1 MYKVHP
7 YTGTCTYNTTDK
19 IIKALVMSFAP
30 PISRDGF
37 HYNGDLYV
45 EVGNLNRHKRASI
58 AEINALLRPDL
69 TKSKGKSTPSKDEVG
84 HWYTAQL
91 IHYGL
96 PPSQD
101 KARAKVRL
109 LEALNASKLLVPP
122 EIKKLED
129 SLQKEYQAAE
139 RKAKAA
145 YKKANTPSTE
155 GNSKK
160 RKQPEPPST
169 TVNVTLNLGGIP
181 FGSFTQNHDSST
193 PLPKKAK
200 TTTKKLKT
208 EAVLPSPAP
217 KTKQTARKST
227 GAEAAAAWPAFDEPS
242 ASPTPRPKQT
252 ARKSTSTSAPK
263 QTAQTARSARSAPA
277 QPPVKKDPA
286 IKRDPAVKREPGIKS
301 EPRAP
306 IKKALPVKRELGIK
320 PEPGTP
326 MKKAPAMK
334 SEPSTKSAPKLGLIN
349 GYYEIS
355 CPYLASEFSDDP
367 SSFHLILALDTPRVW
382 GAYDFGAF
390 SGILH
395 LAQRPF
401 FPSQQPIPLEWRG
414 RENGE
419 GEMSF
424 GDDCYGEIT
433 FLGNGQIR
441 GSLNNLYGEKCD
453 FEGVKVEEGARRS
466 AGSMRVEWDGYNDE
480 AYEEERTGRWH

>member
-1 MYKVHP
+1 
-7 YTGTCTYNTTDK
+7 
-19 IIKALVMSFAP
+19 MSFAP

-58 AEINALLRPDL
+58 AEISALLRPDL

-145 YKKANTPSTE
+145 YKKANTLSTE

-160 RKQPEPPST
+160 RKQPEPSST

-181 FGSFTQNHDSST
+181 FGSFTQYQDSSI

-200 TTTKKLKT
+200 TASKKVKT

-227 GAEAAAAWPAFDEPS
+227 GALAAAAWPAFNEPS
-242 ASPTPRPKQT
+242 ASPAPRPKQT
-252 ARKSTSTSAPK
+252 ARKSTSTPAPK
-263 QTAQTARSARSAPA
+263 QTAQTARSAPA
-277 QPPVKKDPA
+277 HPLVKKDPA

-306 IKKALPVKRELGIK
+306 IKKALPAKRELGIK
-320 PEPGTP
+320 PEPIAST
-326 MKKAPAMK
+326 KKAPAVK
-334 SEPSTKSAPKLGLIN
+334 SETPIKFTPKLGLIN
-349 GYYEIS
+349 GYYGIS
-355 CPYLASEFSDDP
+355 CPYLASEFSDEHDP
-367 SSFHLILALDTPRVW
+367 ASFHLILALETPRIW

-401 FPSQQPIPLEWRG
+401 FPSLEPIPLEWRG

-424 GDDCYGEIT
+424 GDDCCGEIT

-441 GSLNNLYGEKCD
+441 GSLNNLYGERCE
-453 FEGVKVEEGARRS
+453 FEGVKVEEGGARRS
-466 AGSMRVEWDGYNDE
+466 AGSMRAEWDGYNDE

>member
-1 MYKVHP
+1 
-7 YTGTCTYNTTDK
+7 
-19 IIKALVMSFAP
+19 MSFAP

-58 AEINALLRPDL
+58 AEITALLRPDL

-109 LEALNASKLLVPP
+109 LEALNASKLIVPP

-129 SLQKEYQAAE
+129 LLQKEYQAAE

-145 YKKANTPSTE
+145 YKKANTLSTE

-169 TVNVTLNLGGIP
+169 TVNVNLNLGGIP
-181 FGSFTQNHDSST
+181 FGSFTKIQDSST
-193 PLPKKAK
+193 PLPKKTK
-200 TTTKKLKT
+200 TMPKKVNA
-208 EAVLPSPAP
+208 ESVLASPAP
-217 KTKQTARKST
+217 KKKQTARKST
-227 GAEAAAAWPAFDEPS
+227 GAMAAATRPAFDEPS
-242 ASPTPRPKQT
+242 ASPAPRPKQT
-252 ARKSTSTSAPK
+252 ARKSTSTPAPK
-263 QTAQTARSARSAPA
+263 QTAPTARSVPA

-286 IKRDPAVKREPGIKS
+286 IKRDPPVKREPGIKS

-306 IKKALPVKRELGIK
+306 VGKAHPVKREPGIK
-320 PEPGTP
+320 PEPSTP
-326 MKKAPAMK
+326 MKKALAVK
-334 SEPSTKSAPKLGLIN
+334 SEQSIKSTPKLGLIN
-349 GYYEIS
+349 GYYAIS
-355 CPYLASEFSDDP
+355 CPYLASEFSGEHDG
-367 SSFHLILALDTPRVW
+367 SSFHLILALESPCIW

-401 FPSQQPIPLEWRG
+401 FPSQEPIPLEWRG

-424 GDDCYGEIT
+424 GDDCHGEMA
-433 FLGNGQIR
+433 FLGNGQIT
-441 GSLNNLYGEKCD
+441 GSLNNLYGERCD
-453 FEGVKVEEGARRS
+453 FEGVKVAEEGTRRS
-466 AGSMRVEWDGYNDE
+466 AGSMRAEWDGYNDE

>member
-1 MYKVHP
+1 
-7 YTGTCTYNTTDK
+7 
-19 IIKALVMSFAP
+19 MSFAP

-58 AEINALLRPDL
+58 AEITALLRPDL

-109 LEALNASKLLVPP
+109 LEALNASKLIVPP

-129 SLQKEYQAAE
+129 LLQKEYQAAE

-145 YKKANTPSTE
+145 YKKANNLSTE

-169 TVNVTLNLGGIP
+169 TVNVNLNLSGIP
-181 FGSFTQNHDSST
+181 FGSFTQIQDSST
-193 PLPKKAK
+193 PLSKKAK
-200 TTTKKLKT
+200 TMSKKVKT
-208 EAVLPSPAP
+208 EAVLASPAP
-217 KTKQTARKST
+217 KSKQTARKST

-242 ASPTPRPKQT
+242 ASPAPRPKQT
-252 ARKSTSTSAPK
+252 ARKSTSKPAPK
-263 QTAQTARSARSAPA
+263 QAARSARSVPA

-286 IKRDPAVKREPGIKS
+286 IKCDPAVKREPGIKS

-306 IKKALPVKRELGIK
+306 IKNALPLKREPGIK
-320 PEPGTP
+320 PEPSTP
-326 MKKAPAMK
+326 MKNALAVK
-334 SEPSTKSAPKLGLIN
+334 SERSIKSAPKLGLIN
-349 GYYEIS
+349 GYYAIS
-355 CPYLASEFSDDP
+355 CPYLASEFSHEHDP
-367 SSFHLILALDTPRVW
+367 SSFHLILALETPRIW

-390 SGILH
+390 SGILQ

-401 FPSQQPIPLEWRG
+401 FPSQEPIPLEWRG

-424 GDDCYGEIT
+424 GDDCHGEIA
-433 FLGNGQIR
+433 FLGNGQIT
-441 GSLNNLYGEKCD
+441 GSLNNL
-453 FEGVKVEEGARRS
+453 
-466 AGSMRVEWDGYNDE
+466 
-480 AYEEERTGRWH
+480 

>member
-1 MYKVHP
+1 
-7 YTGTCTYNTTDK
+7 
-19 IIKALVMSFAP
+19 MSFAP

-58 AEINALLRPDL
+58 AEISALLRPDL
-69 TKSKGKSTPSKDEVG
+69 TKSKGKSIPSKDEVG

-96 PPSQD
+96 PPTQD
-101 KARAKVRL
+101 KSRAKIRL
-109 LEALNASKLLVPP
+109 LEALNSSKLLVPP
-122 EIKKLED
+122 EIKILED

-145 YKKANTPSTE
+145 YKKANTLSTE

-181 FGSFTQNHDSST
+181 LGSFTPNQDSST
-193 PLPKKAK
+193 PSFKRAKKTAK
-200 TTTKKLKT
+200 KVKT
-208 EAVLPSPAP
+208 VAAPASPAP

-227 GAEAAAAWPAFDEPS
+227 AADAAVAWPAFEGPP
-242 ASPTPRPKQT
+242 ASPAPRTKQT
-252 ARKSTSTSAPK
+252 ARKSTGTAAPK
-263 QTAQTARSARSAPA
+263 QTARSARSAPA
-277 QPPVKKDPA
+277 QLPVKKDPA
-286 IKRDPAVKREPGIKS
+286 IKRDPAMKREPGINS

-306 IKKALPVKRELGIK
+306 IKKALPVKREPGIK
-320 PEPGTP
+320 PEPSMP
-326 MKKAPAMK
+326 IKKATAVK
-334 SEPSTKSAPKLGLIN
+334 SEPGTKPAPKLGLIN

-355 CPYLASEFSDDP
+355 CPYLASEFYDDP
-367 SSFHLILALDTPRVW
+367 SSFHLILALETPRIW

-390 SGILH
+390 SGIIH

-401 FPSQQPIPLEWRG
+401 FPSEEPIPLEWRG
-414 RENGE
+414 RETGE

-424 GDDCYGEIT
+424 GDACFGEIA
-433 FLGNGQIR
+433 FLGNGRIR
-441 GSLNNLYGEKCD
+441 GSLNNLYGERCD
-453 FEGVKVEEGARRS
+453 FEGAKVEEGGARRS

-480 AYEEERTGRWH
+480 AYEAERTGRWH

>member
-1 MYKVHP
+1 
-7 YTGTCTYNTTDK
+7 
-19 IIKALVMSFAP
+19 MSFAP
-30 PISRDGF
+30 PISRDRF

-45 EVGNLNRHKRASI
+45 EVGNLNRHKRASV
-58 AEINALLRPDL
+58 AEISALLRPDL
-69 TKSKGKSTPSKDEVG
+69 TKSRGKSITSKDEVG

-96 PPSQD
+96 PPTQD

-145 YKKANTPSTE
+145 YKIANTLSTE
-155 GNSKK
+155 GDSKK

-169 TVNVTLNLGGIP
+169 TVNVTLNLAGIP
-181 FGSFTQNHDSST
+181 FGPFTPNQGSST
-193 PLPKKAK
+193 PPPKKAK
-200 TTTKKLKT
+200 TTAKKVKT
-208 EAVLPSPAP
+208 EAASASSAP

-227 GAEAAAAWPAFDEPS
+227 GAEAAAAWPVFDEPP
-242 ASPTPRPKQT
+242 ASPAPRPKQT
-252 ARKSTSTSAPK
+252 ARKSTGTAVPK
-263 QTAQTARSARSAPA
+263 QTARTARSVPA

-286 IKRDPAVKREPGIKS
+286 VKRDPGVKREPGVNSEPRGPTKKTLPVKHESVIKPEPSIPIKKAPAVKS
-301 EPRAP
+301 EPRL
-306 IKKALPVKRELGIK
+306 KS
-320 PEPGTP
+320 TP
-326 MKKAPAMK
+326 KI
-334 SEPSTKSAPKLGLIN
+334 GLIN

-367 SSFHLILALDTPRVW
+367 SSFHLILALETPRVW

-390 SGILH
+390 SGIIH

-401 FPSQQPIPLEWRG
+401 FPSEEPIPLEWRG

-424 GDDCYGEIT
+424 GDDCFGEIV

-441 GSLNNLYGEKCD
+441 GSLNNLYGERCD
-453 FEGVKVEEGARRS
+453 FEGAKVEEGGPRRS
-466 AGSMRVEWDGYNDE
+466 AGSMRAEWDGYNDE
-480 AYEEERTGRWH
+480 AYEAERTGRWH

>member
-1 MYKVHP
+1 MYLYP
-7 YTGTCTYNTTDK
+7 YNTTDET
-19 IIKALVMSFAP
+19 IKVQVMSFAP

-58 AEINALLRPDL
+58 AEITALLRPDL

-109 LEALNASKLLVPP
+109 LEALNASKLTVPP

-129 SLQKEYQAAE
+129 LLQKEYQAAE

-145 YKKANTPSTE
+145 YKKANTLSTE

-169 TVNVTLNLGGIP
+169 TVNVNLNLGGIP
-181 FGSFTQNHDSST
+181 FSSFTQIQDSST

-200 TTTKKLKT
+200 TMPKKVKT
-208 EAVLPSPAP
+208 ESVPAIPAP
-217 KTKQTARKST
+217 KSKQTARKST
-227 GAEAAAAWPAFDEPS
+227 GAMAAATQPAFDEPS
-242 ASPTPRPKQT
+242 ASPAPRPKQT
-252 ARKSTSTSAPK
+252 ARKSTGTPAPK
-263 QTAQTARSARSAPA
+263 QTARTARSVPA
-277 QPPVKKDPA
+277 QPPVKKEPA
-286 IKRDPAVKREPGIKS
+286 IKRDPPVKREPGIKS

-306 IKKALPVKRELGIK
+306 IKKAHPVKREPGIK
-320 PEPGTP
+320 PEPSAP
-326 MKKAPAMK
+326 MKKVVAVK
-334 SEPSTKSAPKLGLIN
+334 SERSITSPPKLGLIN
-349 GYYEIS
+349 GYYAIS
-355 CPYLASEFSDDP
+355 CPYLASEFSDEHDR
-367 SSFHLILALDTPRVW
+367 SSFHLILALESPRIW

-390 SGILH
+390 SGIIH

-401 FPSQQPIPLEWRG
+401 FPSQEPIPLEWRG

-424 GDDCYGEIT
+424 GDDCHGEIA
-433 FLGNGQIR
+433 FLGNGQIT
-441 GSLNNLYGEKCD
+441 GSLNNLYGERCD
-453 FEGVKVEEGARRS
+453 FEGVKVAEEGTRRS
-466 AGSMRVEWDGYNDE
+466 AGSMRAEWDGYNDE

>member
-1 MYKVHP
+1 
-7 YTGTCTYNTTDK
+7 
-19 IIKALVMSFAP
+19 MSFAP
-30 PISRDGF
+30 PISRDRF

-58 AEINALLRPDL
+58 AEISALLRPDL
-69 TKSKGKSTPSKDEVG
+69 TKPKRKSITKDEVG

-96 PPSQD
+96 SPTQD

-145 YKKANTPSTE
+145 YKKANTLSTGE
-155 GNSKK
+155 NSQK

-181 FGSFTQNHDSST
+181 FGSFTQNQGSST
-193 PLPKKAK
+193 PPLKKAK
-200 TTTKKLKT
+200 TLAKKVKT
-208 EAVLPSPAP
+208 EAGPASSAP

-227 GAEAAAAWPAFDEPS
+227 GAEAAAAWPAFDEPP
-242 ASPTPRPKQT
+242 ASPAPRPKQT
-252 ARKSTSTSAPK
+252 ARKSTGTAVPK
-263 QTAQTARSARSAPA
+263 QTARTARSVPA
-277 QPPVKKDPA
+277 QPPVKKGA
-286 IKRDPAVKREPGIKS
+286 AVKRDPAVKREPGINS
-301 EPRAP
+301 EPRGPTKKASGIKPQPSTP
-306 IKKALPVKRELGIK
+306 IKKAPAVKSEPGIK
-320 PEPGTP
+320 PTP
-326 MKKAPAMK
+326 KI
-334 SEPSTKSAPKLGLIN
+334 GLIN

-367 SSFHLILALDTPRVW
+367 SSFHLILALETPRIW

-395 LAQRPF
+395 IAQRPF
-401 FPSQQPIPLEWRG
+401 FPSEEPIPLEWRG

-424 GDDCYGEIT
+424 GDDCFGEIV

-441 GSLNNLYGEKCD
+441 GSLNNLYGERCD
-453 FEGVKVEEGARRS
+453 FEGAKVEEGGARRS

-480 AYEEERTGRWH
+480 AYEAERIGRWH

>member
-1 MYKVHP
+1 
-7 YTGTCTYNTTDK
+7 
-19 IIKALVMSFAP
+19 MSFAP
-30 PISRDGF
+30 PISRDRF

-58 AEINALLRPDL
+58 AEISAFLRPDL
-69 TKSKGKSTPSKDEVG
+69 TKSKGKPINSKDEVG

-96 PPSQD
+96 PPTQD
-101 KARAKVRL
+101 KARAKIRL
-109 LEALNASKLLVPP
+109 LEALNASKLVVPP

-129 SLQKEYQAAE
+129 SLHKEYQAAE

-145 YKKANTPSTE
+145 YKKANNLSIE

-169 TVNVTLNLGGIP
+169 SVNVTLNLGGIP
-181 FGSFTQNHDSST
+181 FGQFTQIQGSST
-193 PLPKKAK
+193 PPLKKAK
-200 TTTKKLKT
+200 TTGKKVKT
-208 EAVLPSPAP
+208 EAAPASPAP

-227 GAEAAAAWPAFDEPS
+227 GANATAAWPASDEPPAS
-242 ASPTPRPKQT
+242 AAPSPKQT
-252 ARKSTSTSAPK
+252 ARKSTVTAVPK
-263 QTAQTARSARSAPA
+263 QTARSARSIPA
-277 QPPVKKDPA
+277 LPPVKKDPA
-286 IKRDPAVKREPGIKS
+286 IKRDPAVKRESGINS

-306 IKKALPVKRELGIK
+306 TKKALPAKHESVIK
-320 PEPGTP
+320 PESRMPI
-326 MKKAPAMK
+326 KKAPAVK
-334 SEPSTKSAPKLGLIN
+334 SEPRLKSTAKIGLIN

-367 SSFHLILALDTPRVW
+367 SSFHLILALETPCIW

-401 FPSQQPIPLEWRG
+401 FPSEEPIPLEWRG

-424 GDDCYGEIT
+424 GDNCFGEIV

-441 GSLNNLYGEKCD
+441 GSLNNLYGERCD
-453 FEGVKVEEGARRS
+453 FEGSKVEEGGARRS
-466 AGSMRVEWDGYNDE
+466 AGSMRAEWDGYNDE
-480 AYEEERTGRWH
+480 AYEAERTGRWH